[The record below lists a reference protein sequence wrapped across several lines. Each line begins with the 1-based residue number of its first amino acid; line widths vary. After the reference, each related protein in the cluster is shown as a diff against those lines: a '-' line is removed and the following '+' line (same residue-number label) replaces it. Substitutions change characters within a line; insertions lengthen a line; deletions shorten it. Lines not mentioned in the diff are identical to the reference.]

1 MSDKYT
7 LIAAEYAANIA
18 VPAADA
24 PTLTKMCL
32 WIGVSKSGFYDW
44 KDRPLSATA
53 VRQEY
58 LKGKIE
64 EIFDDNDET
73 YGYRRVHAELVRQG
87 EQATSELVRRLMRDL
102 GLVPCQV
109 RKPRSLTAQATD
121 IAKIPDRVR
130 RDFTAAAPYLK
141 LISDITEIRTWQGK
155 VYLATVIDCFSKEVI
170 GWAMAG
176 HFRTPLITDAIKMA
190 AKNHPLAANCVAH
203 SDRGSNY
210 TSHDYA
216 KLLDELGLSQ
226 SLGRTGICYDNAAA
240 ESFFATL
247 KKELVYRTVYPTRE
261 KAMRDIARYIEL
273 RYNRKRLHSA
283 NGYRPPQEV
292 RNEFLES
299 QVAA

>member
-1 MSDKYT
+1 VSEVYEFID
-7 LIAAEYAANIA
+7 AEYATSGAA
-18 VPAADA
+18 PAI
-24 PTLTKMCL
+24 TLMCRWL
-32 WIGVSKSGFYDW
+32 EVSKSGYYEW
-44 KDRPLSATA
+44 RSRPESATA
-53 VRQEY
+53 KRRGE
-58 LKGKIE
+58 LKLLITKA
-64 EIFDDNDET
+64 FDDSDGT
-73 YGYRRVHAELVRQG
+73 YGYRRVHAELARQG
-87 EQATSELVRRLMRDL
+87 EQATSELTRRLMRDL

-109 RKPRSLTAQATD
+109 RKPRSLTTQAAD
-121 IAKIPDRVR
+121 IAKIPDLVK

-170 GWAMAG
+170 GWAMAS
-176 HFRTPLITDAIKMA
+176 HFRTPLITGAMKMA
-190 AKNHPLAANCVAH
+190 AKNHPLAENCIAH

-210 TSHDYA
+210 TSRDYA
-216 KLLDELGLSQ
+216 ELLGELGLSQ

-283 NGYRPPQEV
+283 NGYLAPVGKERS
-292 RNEFLES
+292 LL
-299 QVAA
+299 AA

>member
-7 LIAAEYAANIA
+7 LIAAEYAANMA
-18 VPAADA
+18 APAADA

-32 WIGVSKSGFYDW
+32 WIGVSKSGYYEW

-53 VRQEY
+53 ERQEY

-73 YGYRRVHAELVRQG
+73 YGYRRVHAELARQG

-109 RKPRSLTAQATD
+109 RKPKSLTTQATD

-170 GWAMAG
+170 GWTMAS
-176 HFRTPLITDAIKMA
+176 HFRTRSL
-190 AKNHPLAANCVAH
+190 LARCRWPRRTIPSLRIASRIPTAEATIRLTTMRNCSASSASASRSGERNLLRQRGGGVVLRDPQERARVPH
-203 SDRGSNY
+203 SLPD
-210 TSHDYA
+210 
-216 KLLDELGLSQ
+216 
-226 SLGRTGICYDNAAA
+226 
-240 ESFFATL
+240 
-247 KKELVYRTVYPTRE
+247 RE

-283 NGYRPPQEV
+283 NGYRP
-292 RNEFLES
+292 RRRSATSLAL

>member
-18 VPAADA
+18 APAADA

-64 EIFDDNDET
+64 EVFDDNDQT
-73 YGYRRVHAELVRQG
+73 YGYRRVHAELARQG

-109 RKPRSLTAQATD
+109 RKPRSLTTQATD

-141 LISDITEIRTWQGK
+141 LISDITEIKTCI
-155 VYLATVIDCFSKEVI
+155 TVAVSRSVTALQLSVARDSPGAVTCRHLLS
-170 GWAMAG
+170 AG
-176 HFRTPLITDAIKMA
+176 CRQADSA
-190 AKNHPLAANCVAH
+190 ARRVL
-203 SDRGSNY
+203 
-210 TSHDYA
+210 
-216 KLLDELGLSQ
+216 
-226 SLGRTGICYDNAAA
+226 
-240 ESFFATL
+240 
-247 KKELVYRTVYPTRE
+247 
-261 KAMRDIARYIEL
+261 
-273 RYNRKRLHSA
+273 
-283 NGYRPPQEV
+283 
-292 RNEFLES
+292 
-299 QVAA
+299 

>member
-32 WIGVSKSGFYDW
+32 WIGVSKSGYYEW

-73 YGYRRVHAELVRQG
+73 YGYRRVHAELARQG

-102 GLVPCQV
+102 GLAPCQV
-109 RKPRSLTAQATD
+109 RKPRSLTTQATD

-130 RDFTAAAPYLK
+130 RDFTAAAPYRK
-141 LISDITEIRTWQGK
+141 LISDITEIKTWQGK

-170 GWAMAG
+170 GWAMAS

-190 AKNHPLAANCVAH
+190 AQNHPLAANCIAH

>member
-7 LIAAEYAANIA
+7 LIAAEYAANMA

-32 WIGVSKSGFYDW
+32 WIGVSKSGYYEW

-58 LKGKIE
+58 LKGKIG

-73 YGYRRVHAELVRQG
+73 YGYRRVHAELARQG
-87 EQATSELVRRLMRDL
+87 EQASSELVRRLMRDL

-130 RDFTAAAPYLK
+130 RDFTAAAPYRK
-141 LISDITEIRTWQGK
+141 LIGDITEIRTWQGK
-155 VYLATVIDCFSKEVI
+155 VYLATVTGCFSKEVI

-176 HFRTPLITDAIKMA
+176 HFRTPLITDAMKMA
-190 AKNHPLAANCVAH
+190 AKNHPLAEIVSRILTAEATIRPTTMQNCSMSSGSASRSGEPAYAMTTRRPSRSSRPSRRNSCTAQSIRPAKRPCVILRDTSNCVTI
-203 SDRGSNY
+203 GSVS
-210 TSHDYA
+210 TR
-216 KLLDELGLSQ
+216 
-226 SLGRTGICYDNAAA
+226 RTGTGLRRR
-240 ESFFATL
+240 S
-247 KKELVYRTVYPTRE
+247 
-261 KAMRDIARYIEL
+261 AMSSWHCR
-273 RYNRKRLHSA
+273 
-283 NGYRPPQEV
+283 
-292 RNEFLES
+292 
-299 QVAA
+299 